1 MPTLDWIGKK
11 AVVNHHRDVPFH
23 LLEEVPE
30 LSFGDKDS
38 GNLLVQGDNLTA
50 LKALLPYY
58 AGKVKCIYI
67 DPPYNTGEENWI
79 YNDSVNDPE
88 MKSWLG
94 KTVGVEA
101 EDLCRHDKWLCMM
114 YPRLKLL
121 QQFLRDDG
129 IIFVNID
136 DNEQSNLCF
145 LLDEIYGKPNFKANV
160 IWQKRTSPD
169 ARANLSPAH
178 DYILVYSKTPITANK
193 LFNLIPLS
201 GTRVANYKNPDND
214 PRGPWASVDL
224 TGQTGHATSEQFYN
238 IISPSGKV
246 FPPPDGRCWAMAE
259 STITQLISD
268 NRIWF
273 GVNGTSRPRL
283 KKFYEETEGTTAWT
297 LWSNSEVGHNQE
309 AKKEIIAIFGA
320 NSPFETPK
328 PERLIRRILQ
338 LATKDSDIVLDSFLG
353 SGTTCAVAHKMNRK
367 YIGIEMGEHCETHCA
382 VRMKKVIEGEQGG
395 ISEEQ
400 NWKGGGGFRYYRLG
414 KPLFDESGKVFK
426 GITFSKLARH
436 VFFTE
441 TGHPLEK
448 EHCDSALIGTYNNT
462 AVYLLFNGI
471 LKDKKPD
478 SGNVLTGKIL
488 ALLPEHD
495 GPKVIYGTACRLSP
509 VKLREAN
516 IVFKQVP
523 YEIKAD

>member
-1 MPTLDWIGKK
+1 M
-11 AVVNHHRDVPFH
+11 PFH

-67 DPPYNTGEENWI
+67 DPPYNTGNESWV
-79 YNDSVNDPE
+79 YNDNSNDPQIKE
-88 MKSWLG
+88 WLG
-94 KTVGVEA
+94 KTVGKEA
-101 EDLCRHDKWLCMM
+101 EDLSRHDKWLCMM
-114 YPRLKLL
+114 YPRLRI
-121 QQFLRDDG
+121 LRDLLSEDG
-129 IIFVNID
+129 TIWISID
-136 DNEQSNLCF
+136 DNEVATLRL
-145 LLDEIYGKPNFKANV
+145 LLDEILGNNNLVAILPW
-160 IWQKRTSPD
+160 IKRV
-169 ARANLSPAH
+169 SPANDAKFFSSDH
-178 DYILVYSKTPITANK
+178 EYIVVWAKNK
-193 LFNLIPLS
+193 PSWAPRRL
-201 GTRVANYKNPDND
+201 TRTIEQLDNYRNPDND
-214 PRGPWASVDL
+214 PRGVWNSVTYTCNKNL
-224 TGQTGHATSEQFYN
+224 TERPNLYYAIENPNTHEIIYPEKTAVWKYN
-238 IISPSGKV
+238 EETHFENVKNKLLYWGVSGTAKK
-246 FPPPDGRCWAMAE
+246 
-259 STITQLISD
+259 
-268 NRIWF
+268 
-273 GVNGTSRPRL
+273 PRL
-283 KKFYEETEGTTAWT
+283 KRFLNDMGDVVPRSFLKYEDC
-297 LWSNSEVGHNQE
+297 GHTQE
-309 AKKEIIAIFGA
+309 AKNEMKKIGA
-320 NSPFETPK
+320 GDFLFDTPK
-328 PERLIRRILQ
+328 PERLVRRILQ
-338 LATKDSDIVLDSFLG
+338 LATKDGDIVLDSFLG
-353 SGTTCAVAHKMNRK
+353 SGTTCAVAHKMSRQ
-367 YIGIEMGEHCETHCA
+367 YIGIEMGEHCETLCA
-382 VRMKKVIEGEQGG
+382 SRLKKVIEGEQGG
-395 ISEEQ
+395 ISKEQ

-448 EHCDSALIGTYNNT
+448 EHCDSALIGIYNNT

-509 VKLREAN
+509 VKLRAAN